1 MAEKCILNLGEA
13 LKNAGLS
20 EEAVDG
26 FLADMKATEHS
37 LAKAEPG
44 RKSEIYAQLFAER
57 KYRAEQKRIAELN
70 NAEIE
75 VRRTNSF
82 IEVAE
87 GRDLKVDYAVTDWVD
102 GNITTQTFGAANG
115 YNTIRTSL
123 FQYKQQDFMM
133 KLQEAGGDAYVE
145 MWRTMYNNPDYDQ
158 SLRIL
163 QEASAT
169 ANAMVAKERGEAYT
183 GPVSGHTGDKFAE
196 TVGRAIAEAQYNH
209 NVEMKAIGAG
219 PRMTYDYYLPQKH
232 FADLMRP
239 SGPAKLQAYLLG
251 YNDSAGNHFPAGKKA
266 VEAIKLD
273 YKRRWIKDIKELGNI
288 EKIYEN
294 AEKIAYAK
302 SAPKMRLLMQRV
314 GEISKFSPEV
324 AAAVRR
330 AIDMPRKETTPV
342 LEAIFKTPFDKSAKG
357 VRNKLVQIVETS
369 KNANDVALAKELIAQ
384 PLVREALLGT
394 VIPKDA
400 TVDLDTLLSHIYD
413 GITNPFDH
421 LGVFSEMG
429 KNQYERMMI
438 GRVIEFKDAKAWLDY
453 QNKYAHGNIAQAMT
467 SALRAYAR
475 EEAYGRTFG
484 TNAKATYARVQENVR
499 KYFVQKRDEATTL
512 EERGRY
518 EKKIEE
524 LSKYTPKAEML
535 LDYVDGVFDVPSNS
549 TLNRIVTGLMNIG
562 KLRLGQSVFPA
573 LSDINTRLDVM
584 SRIMPVGVSEQAIP
598 FLPMMNT
605 LKYLDFAPIR
615 RMFRDE
621 QAMVH
626 SFVGMSQGVAN
637 RLTPAGM
644 PEVSSAQ
651 GDWFYSLRQTSRKA
665 MDWYMHLT
673 MTNQVDEAG
682 RACVSDQ
689 LCTYLG
695 NHTANGGSWSSLG
708 KEMQGFLR
716 MTGIDEG
723 MWDIISKKGLYRYGR
738 EKENWAISAWQLER
752 NLTNQDVINYLVQHK
767 GRVAKEI
774 SEFEIATTKSR
785 LVSTFDEAIT
795 AFANTAIVTPN
806 IETRAFLQGGRTPD
820 DPWRAVQVLFTEFLS
835 YPTRITFDLHRSI
848 AYDFSKNGPAK
859 TTAIARVAKVAAL
872 GLAYGYMSLSLK
884 DAINGEPP
892 RDPLKLSTLMKSMEM
907 GGSLGAIGESVLH
920 LATLRTSREI
930 DRWLGPTGSQ
940 LLDTFDL
947 VSGSVKGEMT
957 AQKVLDTLYRQV
969 PNLMWTKW
977 AFDKFFAAEIY
988 KLFGAEY
995 DNSVRQLRKEDTY
1008 GTFGDFIDRF
1018 TK

>member
-13 LKNAGLS
+13 LRGAGLS
-20 EEAVDG
+20 EEAVDD

-44 RKSEIYAQLFAER
+44 KKSAIYAQLFAER
-57 KYRAEQKRIAELN
+57 KYRAEQKRIAALN

-82 IEVAE
+82 LEVAE
-87 GRDLKVDYAVTDWVD
+87 SRDLKIDYAVTDWVD

-133 KLQEAGGDAYVE
+133 KLQEAGGEPFLE
-145 MWRTMYNNPDYDQ
+145 MWRNMYSNPDYDQ

-163 QEASAT
+163 QEAGAV
-169 ANAMVAKERGEAYT
+169 ANSMVAKERGEAYV
-183 GPVSGHTGDKFAE
+183 GPAPGHTGDKFAE
-196 TVGRAIAEAQYNH
+196 VVGQAIAEAQYNH
-209 NVEMKAIGAG
+209 NIEMKALGAG
-219 PRMTYDYYLPQKH
+219 PRLTYNYYLPQKH

-251 YNDSAGNHFPAGKKA
+251 YNDSAGNYFSAGKKA

-273 YKRRWIKDIKELGNI
+273 YKRNWIKTIKELGDI

-294 AEKIAYAK
+294 AEKIAYAS
-302 SAPKMRLLMQRV
+302 SAPKMRRLMSRIGQI
-314 GEISKFSPEV
+314 EQFSPAV
-324 AAAVRR
+324 AQALRK
-330 AIDMPRKETTPV
+330 AIDTPRKETTPAI
-342 LEAIFKTPFDKSAKG
+342 EAIIQTPFSKSARG
-357 VRNKLVQIVETS
+357 IRNKLMDVAENS
-369 KNANDVALAKELIAQ
+369 KNAEDVALAKELLNN
-384 PLVREALLGT
+384 PLVTEALLGT
-394 VIPKDA
+394 VIPKDVV
-400 TVDLDTLLSHIYD
+400 VDLDTLLSHIYD

-484 TNAKATYARVQENVR
+484 TNAKDTFARVQENVR
-499 KYFVQKRDEATTL
+499 NYFVQKRDEATNL
-512 EERGRY
+512 EARARY

-524 LSKYTPKAEML
+524 LSKYTSKAEIL
-535 LDYVDGVFDVPSNS
+535 LDYVDGKFDVPSNA
-549 TLNRIVTGLMNIG
+549 TLNRVVTGLMNLG

-573 LSDINTRLDVM
+573 LSDINTRLDVL
-584 SRIMPVGVSEQAIP
+584 SRVMPVPVGQQVLP
-598 FLPMMNT
+598 LLPMGDT

-615 RMFRDE
+615 RMYRDK

-665 MDWYMHLT
+665 MDWYMNMT

-682 RACVSDQ
+682 RACVADQ

-695 NHTANGGSWSSLG
+695 NFSANGGTWNTLG
-708 KEMQGFLR
+708 KEMQGLLR
-716 MTGIDEG
+716 MTGIDEE
-723 MWDIISKKGLYRYGR
+723 MWKVVSKKGLYKYGK

-752 NLTNQDVINYLVQHK
+752 SLTNQDVIDYLIAK
-767 GRVAKEI
+767 GRPAKEI
-774 SEFEIATTKSR
+774 SEFEIITTKSR
-785 LVSTFDEAIT
+785 LVSTFDEAVT

-806 IETRAFLQGGRTPD
+806 IETRAFLQGGRSVD

-848 AYDFSKNGPAK
+848 AYDFSKNGPARA
-859 TTAIARVAKVAAL
+859 TALARVAKVAAL
-872 GLAYGYMSLSLK
+872 GLGYGYMSLVLK
-884 DAINGEPP
+884 DAINGDPP
-892 RDPLKLSTLMKSMEM
+892 RDPLKLSTIMKSMEM
-907 GGSLGAIGESVLH
+907 GGSLGAIGESILH

-940 LLDTFDL
+940 LLDLFDL
-947 VSGSVKGEMT
+947 TTNTVKGDMT
-957 AQKVLDTLYRQV
+957 VQKVLDTMYRQM
-969 PNLMWTKW
+969 PNLMWSKW
-977 AFDKFFAAEIY
+977 VFDKFFWAEIY

-995 DNSVRQLRKEDTY
+995 DKSLRQLKKQEEY
-1008 GTFGDFIDRF
+1008 GTIEDLINRF
-1018 TK
+1018 TY